1 MEVKESG
8 TINQVKNYFNEYL
21 AAYKTEKNRSI
32 VISHCGT
39 FSQDLINSLVVRNE
53 ELMKSSG
60 DKKVIV
66 KRAFSILIEGLQ
78 NIRIHGNKDELGA
91 QLSFLIIAKDP
102 SSYLLNFGNLISNS
116 IINLI
121 VTQIEKLN
129 LMAPEQVK
137 ELYTTVLTESGFS
150 EKGGAGLGFITMKMK
165 SHSKLNYSILPLD
178 DQLSLFSI
186 EILLER
192 EL

>member
-1 MEVKESG
+1 MEVEENS
-8 TINQVKNYFNEYL
+8 TIHLVKNYFKEYL
-21 AAYKTEKNRSI
+21 NSYKTEKNRSI

-60 DKKVIV
+60 DKKAIV

-78 NIRIHGNKDELGA
+78 NIRIHGRSDDQGN
-91 QLSFLIIAKDP
+91 QLSFLIVAKEADC
-102 SSYLLNFGNLISNS
+102 YCLNFGNLVDYS
-116 IINLI
+116 IIQSIEN
-121 VTQIEKLN
+121 QIHHLN
-129 LMAPEQVK
+129 VMSAEEVK
-137 ELYTTVLTESGFS
+137 ELYTSVLTESGFS

-165 SHSKLNYSILPLD
+165 SNTKLNYSILPLD
-178 DQLSLFSI
+178 DRLSLFSL

>member
-1 MEVKESG
+1 MEVEENS
-8 TINQVKNYFNEYL
+8 TIHLVKNYFREYL
-21 AAYKTEKNRSI
+21 TSYKTEKNRSI

-53 ELMKSSG
+53 ELMKSTG
-60 DKKVIV
+60 DKKAIV

-78 NIRIHGNKDELGA
+78 NIRIHGRSDEQGN
-91 QLSFLIIAKDP
+91 QLSFLIVAKAADR
-102 SSYLLNFGNLISNS
+102 YCLNFANLVDYS
-116 IINLI
+116 IIESI
-121 VTQIEKLN
+121 ESQIEKLN
-129 LMAPEQVK
+129 LMSAEEVK
-137 ELYTTVLTESGFS
+137 ELYTSVLTESGFS

-165 SHSKLNYSILPLD
+165 SNTKLNYSILPLD
-178 DQLSLFSI
+178 DRLSLFSL

>member
-1 MEVKESG
+1 MEVEENS
-8 TINQVKNYFNEYL
+8 TIHLVKNYFKEYL
-21 AAYKTEKNRSI
+21 TSYKTEKNRSI

-60 DKKVIV
+60 DKKAIV

-78 NIRIHGNKDELGA
+78 NIRIHGRSDDQGN
-91 QLSFLIIAKDP
+91 QLSFLIVAKAADR
-102 SSYLLNFGNLISNS
+102 YCLNFANLVDYS
-116 IINLI
+116 IIQSI
-121 VTQIEKLN
+121 ESQIEKLN
-129 LMAPEQVK
+129 LMNADEVK
-137 ELYTTVLTESGFS
+137 ELYTSVLTESGFS

-165 SHSKLNYSILPLD
+165 SNTKLNYSILPLED
-178 DQLSLFSI
+178 RLYLFSL

-192 EL
+192 EP

>member
-1 MEVKESG
+1 MEVEENS
-8 TINQVKNYFNEYL
+8 TIHLVKNHFKEYL
-21 AAYKTEKNRSI
+21 NSYKTEKNRSI

-53 ELMKSSG
+53 ELMKCSG
-60 DKKVIV
+60 DKKAIV

-78 NIRIHGNKDELGA
+78 NIRIHGRSDEQGN
-91 QLSFLIIAKDP
+91 QLSFLIVAKAADR
-102 SSYLLNFGNLISNS
+102 YCLNFANLVDYS
-116 IINLI
+116 IIQSI
-121 VTQIEKLN
+121 ESQIYKLN
-129 LMAPEQVK
+129 LMNIDEVK
-137 ELYTTVLTESGFS
+137 ELYTSVLTESGFS

-165 SHSKLNYSILPLD
+165 SNTKLNYSILPLD
-178 DQLSLFSI
+178 DKLSLFSL

>member
-1 MEVKESG
+1 MEVEENS
-8 TINQVKNYFNEYL
+8 TIHLVKNYFREYL
-21 AAYKTEKNRSI
+21 TSYKTEKNRSI

-60 DKKVIV
+60 DKKAIV

-78 NIRIHGNKDELGA
+78 NIRIHGRSDEQGN
-91 QLSFLIIAKDP
+91 QLSFLIVAKAADR
-102 SSYLLNFGNLISNS
+102 YCLNFANLVDYS
-116 IINLI
+116 IIQSI
-121 VTQIEKLN
+121 ESQIYKLN
-129 LMAPEQVK
+129 LMNIDEVK
-137 ELYTTVLTESGFS
+137 ELYTSVLTESGFS

-165 SHSKLNYSILPLD
+165 SNTKLNYSILPLD
-178 DQLSLFSI
+178 DRLSLFSL

>member
-1 MEVKESG
+1 MEVEENS
-8 TINQVKNYFNEYL
+8 TIHLVKNYFREYL
-21 AAYKTEKNRSI
+21 TSYKTEKNRSI

-53 ELMKSSG
+53 ELMKCSG
-60 DKKVIV
+60 DKKAIV

-78 NIRIHGNKDELGA
+78 NIRIHGRSDEQGN
-91 QLSFLIIAKDP
+91 QLSFLIVAKAADR
-102 SSYLLNFGNLISNS
+102 YCLNFSNLVDYS
-116 IINLI
+116 IIQSI
-121 VTQIEKLN
+121 ESQIYKLN
-129 LMAPEQVK
+129 LMNIDEVK
-137 ELYTTVLTESGFS
+137 ELYTSVLTESGFS

-165 SHSKLNYSILPLD
+165 SNTKLNYSILPLD
-178 DQLSLFSI
+178 DRLSLFSL